1 MMIRRIIAIAALVLM
16 TGYLPAIAQKVVLSG
31 YVREADRVVDGPE
44 AGNTVVLFIW
54 CW

>member
-1 MMIRRIIAIAALVLM
+1 MMIRTIIAIAAF
-16 TGYLPAIAQKVVLSG
+16 AQKVVLSG
-31 YVREADRVVDGPE
+31 YVREAARVVGDRVVDGPE